1 MTLQDI
7 TVRCVE
13 IAKEKMRITKHRVAR
28 EREMSELTS
37 QRAKLH
43 VAIKCSANDIQK
55 SINMLCELD
64 GEQRGLL
71 ANLSIEDRQKV
82 IEYLKPFALPK
93 RSEMSR

>member
-13 IAKEKMRITKHRVAR
+13 IAKEKVRITKHRIAR
-28 EREMSELTS
+28 ERGMSELTS

-43 VAIKCSANDIQK
+43 TAIKCSANDIQK
-55 SINMLCELD
+55 SINMLCELN

-71 ANLSIEDRQKV
+71 ANLSTEERQQV
-82 IEYLKPFALPK
+82 IEYLKPFSLPK
-93 RSEMSR
+93 RSEISR

>member
-1 MTLQDI
+1 
-7 TVRCVE
+7 
-13 IAKEKMRITKHRVAR
+13 
-28 EREMSELTS
+28 
-37 QRAKLH
+37 
-43 VAIKCSANDIQK
+43 
-55 SINMLCELD
+55 MLCELD